1 VVGILAVFMKCL
13 GGITM
18 QDLKIFSTSDGS
30 EIEVTEE
37 ILEDLYIVSKL
48 YNVSVKDLVKDVFS
62 AELEGNL

>member
-1 VVGILAVFMKCL
+1 
-13 GGITM
+13 M

-48 YNVSVKDLVKDVFS
+48 YNVSVRDLVRDVFS